1 MTDASV
7 PRTGSG
13 PGPRPGSRSRSVLV
27 LGEALVDL
35 VPADGDAGVRAAQPG
50 GAPANVAVGLA
61 RLGGRPSFVG
71 GLGDDVFAAS
81 VEAWLTGAG
90 VDLSLSARCSLPTAL
105 AVADPGDHG
114 NTYRFHLG
122 DTATF
127 ELPDRAAEAAR
138 FGAVYVGGLAA
149 VVEPAAGVVAAT
161 ARAAAR
167 AGLLAVD
174 PNVREDRTLDPV
186 RSLGRLRELC
196 SLARVVKASDEDL
209 VRLWPDA
216 APEASCRALAGEG
229 RLVVLTRGA
238 EGATAYVH
246 DAPAVSV
253 PALPVRVVNT
263 IGAGDAFMAGMLTWL
278 GTEAD
283 WDPDLSA
290 GQARAML
297 EYAAAT
303 AASVCA
309 RAGTE
314 PTAPV
319 GV

>member
-1 MTDASV
+1 MTDTS
-7 PRTGSG
+7 PSG
-13 PGPRPGSRSRSVLV
+13 PGPARDPGPVLV

-35 VPADGDAGVRAAQPG
+35 VPAGDDAAVRVAQPG

-71 GLGDDVFAAS
+71 GLGDDAFADDI
-81 VEAWLTGAG
+81 EAWLTGAG
-90 VDLSLSARCSLPTAL
+90 VDLSLSARSPLPTAL
-105 AVADPGDHG
+105 AVADPGVHG

-127 ELPDRAAEAAR
+127 ALPDRAAEVTR
-138 FGAVYVGGLAA
+138 FGAVYAGGLAA
-149 VVEPAAGVVAAT
+149 VVGPAAEVVAAT

-167 AGLLAVD
+167 GGVLAVD

-186 RSLGRLRELC
+186 RSVERLRELC
-196 SLARVVKASDEDL
+196 ALARVVKASDEDL

-216 APEASCRALAGEG
+216 EPEASCRRLAAQG

-238 EGATAYVH
+238 RGAVAYVQ
-246 DAPAVSV
+246 DAPAISV
-253 PALPVRVVNT
+253 PARPVRVVNT
-263 IGAGDAFMAGMLTWL
+263 IGAGDAFMAGVLTWL
-278 GTEAD
+278 GAETGWRTE
-283 WDPDLSA
+283 LSGEEA
-290 GQARAML
+290 QAML

-314 PTAPV
+314 PTAPL

>member
-1 MTDASV
+1 
-7 PRTGSG
+7 R
-13 PGPRPGSRSRSVLV
+13 
-27 LGEALVDL
+27 
-35 VPADGDAGVRAAQPG
+35 
-50 GAPANVAVGLA
+50 
-61 RLGGRPSFVG
+61 
-71 GLGDDVFAAS
+71 
-81 VEAWLTGAG
+81 
-90 VDLSLSARCSLPTAL
+90 
-105 AVADPGDHG
+105 
-114 NTYRFHLG
+114 
-122 DTATF
+122 
-127 ELPDRAAEAAR
+127 
-138 FGAVYVGGLAA
+138 
-149 VVEPAAGVVAAT
+149 AGVVAAT

-209 VRLWPDA
+209 GRLWPDA

-263 IGAGDAFMAGMLTWL
+263 IGAGDAFMSGMLTWL

-314 PTAPV
+314 PTVPV

>member
-1 MTDASV
+1 M
-7 PRTGSG
+7 TGSSPSG
-13 PGPRPGSRSRSVLV
+13 PVSGRDPRSVLV

-35 VPADGDAGVRAAQPG
+35 VPAGEDAAVRVAQPG
-50 GAPANVAVGLA
+50 GAPANVAVGVA

-71 GLGDDVFAAS
+71 GLGDDAFGS
-81 VEAWLTGAG
+81 RIGAWLTGAG
-90 VDLSLSARCSLPTAL
+90 VDLSLSARPPLPTAL

-127 ELPDRAAEAAR
+127 ALPDRTAEVSR

-149 VVEPAAGVVAAT
+149 VVEPGAEVVAAT

-167 AGLLAVD
+167 SGVLAVD

-186 RSLGRLRELC
+186 RSLERLRELC
-196 SLARVVKASDEDL
+196 ALARVVKASDEDL

-216 APEASCRALAGEG
+216 EPEASCRRLAGQG

-238 EGATAYVH
+238 RGATAFVR

-253 PALPVRVVNT
+253 PALAVRVVNT
-263 IGAGDAFMAGMLTWL
+263 IGAGDAFMAGMLAWL
-278 GTEAD
+278 GAETGWRTE
-283 WDPDLSA
+283 LA
-290 GQARAML
+290 GAEARAML

-314 PTAPV
+314 PTAPL

>member
-1 MTDASV
+1 MTGSS
-7 PRTGSG
+7 PSG
-13 PGPRPGSRSRSVLV
+13 PGSGRDPRSVLV

-35 VPADGDAGVRAAQPG
+35 VPAGEDGAVRVAQPG

-71 GLGDDVFAAS
+71 GLGDDAFGS
-81 VEAWLTGAG
+81 RIGAWLTGAG
-90 VDLSLSARCSLPTAL
+90 VDLSLSARPPLPTAL

-127 ELPDRAAEAAR
+127 ALPDRTAEVPR

-149 VVEPAAGVVAAT
+149 VVEPAAEVVAAT

-167 AGLLAVD
+167 SGVLAVD

-186 RSLGRLRELC
+186 RSLERLRELC
-196 SLARVVKASDEDL
+196 ALARVVKASDEDL

-216 APEASCRALAGEG
+216 EPEASCRRLAGQG

-238 EGATAYVH
+238 RGATAYVR

-253 PALPVRVVNT
+253 PALAVRVVNT
-263 IGAGDAFMAGMLTWL
+263 IGAGDAFMAGMLAWL
-278 GTEAD
+278 GAETG
-283 WDPDLSA
+283 WRTRLSGA
-290 GQARAML
+290 EARAML

-314 PTAPV
+314 PTAPL

>member
-1 MTDASV
+1 MTGSS
-7 PRTGSG
+7 PSG
-13 PGPRPGSRSRSVLV
+13 PGSGRDPRSVLV

-35 VPADGDAGVRAAQPG
+35 VPAGEDAAVRVAQPG

-71 GLGDDVFAAS
+71 GLGDDAFGS
-81 VEAWLTGAG
+81 RIEAWLTGAG
-90 VDLSLSARCSLPTAL
+90 VDLSLSARPPLPTAL

-127 ELPDRAAEAAR
+127 ALPDRTAEVSR

-149 VVEPAAGVVAAT
+149 VVEPAAEVVAAT

-167 AGLLAVD
+167 SGVLAVD

-186 RSLGRLRELC
+186 RSLERLRGLC
-196 SLARVVKASDEDL
+196 ALARVVKASDEDL

-216 APEASCRALAGEG
+216 EPEASCRRLAGQG

-238 EGATAYVH
+238 RGATAYVR

-253 PALPVRVVNT
+253 PALAVRVVNT
-263 IGAGDAFMAGMLTWL
+263 IGAGDAFMAGMLAWL
-278 GTEAD
+278 GAETGWRTE
-283 WDPDLSA
+283 LSDA
-290 GQARAML
+290 EALAML
-297 EYAAAT
+297 EYSAAT

-314 PTAPV
+314 PTAPL

>member
-1 MTDASV
+1 MTDTS
-7 PRTGSG
+7 PPG
-13 PGPRPGSRSRSVLV
+13 PGRDPGSVLV

-35 VPADGDAGVRAAQPG
+35 VPADEDIAVRVAQPG

-71 GLGDDVFAAS
+71 GLGDDAFGS
-81 VEAWLTGAG
+81 RIEAWLTGAG
-90 VDLSLSARCSLPTAL
+90 VDLSLSARLPLPTAL

-127 ELPDRAAEAAR
+127 ALPDRTAEATR

-149 VVEPAAGVVAAT
+149 VVEPAAEVVAAT
-161 ARAAAR
+161 ARAAH
-167 AGLLAVD
+167 GGVLAVD

-186 RSLGRLRELC
+186 RSLERLRELC
-196 SLARVVKASDEDL
+196 ALARVVKASDEDL

-216 APEASCRALAGEG
+216 EPEASCRRLAGQG

-238 EGATAYVH
+238 RGATAYVQ

-253 PALPVRVVNT
+253 PALAVRVVNT
-263 IGAGDAFMAGMLTWL
+263 IGAGDAFMAGMLAWL
-278 GTEAD
+278 GSETGWRTE
-283 WDPDLSA
+283 LS
-290 GQARAML
+290 GTEARAML

-314 PTAPV
+314 PTAPL

>member
-1 MTDASV
+1 MTGS
-7 PRTGSG
+7 PPSG
-13 PGPRPGSRSRSVLV
+13 PGSGRDPRSVLV

-35 VPADGDAGVRAAQPG
+35 VPAGEDAAVRVAQPG

-71 GLGDDVFAAS
+71 GLGDDAFGS
-81 VEAWLTGAG
+81 RIGAWLTGAG
-90 VDLSLSARCSLPTAL
+90 VDLSLSARPPLPTAL

-127 ELPDRAAEAAR
+127 ALPDRTAEVPR

-149 VVEPAAGVVAAT
+149 VVEPAAAVVAAT
-161 ARAAAR
+161 AQAAAR
-167 AGLLAVD
+167 SGVLAVD

-186 RSLGRLRELC
+186 RSLERLRELC
-196 SLARVVKASDEDL
+196 VLARVVKASDEDL

-216 APEASCRALAGEG
+216 EPEASCRRLAGQG

-238 EGATAYVH
+238 RGATAYVR

-253 PALPVRVVNT
+253 PALAVRVVNT
-263 IGAGDAFMAGMLTWL
+263 IGAGDAFMAGMLAWL
-278 GTEAD
+278 GAETGWRTE
-283 WDPDLSA
+283 LSGA
-290 GQARAML
+290 EARAML

-314 PTAPV
+314 PTAPL

>member
-1 MTDASV
+1 MTGSS
-7 PRTGSG
+7 PSG
-13 PGPRPGSRSRSVLV
+13 PGSGRDPRSVLV

-35 VPADGDAGVRAAQPG
+35 VPAGEDAAVRVAQPG

-71 GLGDDVFAAS
+71 GLGDDAFGS
-81 VEAWLTGAG
+81 RIEAWLTGAG
-90 VDLSLSARCSLPTAL
+90 VDLSLSARPPLPTAL

-127 ELPDRAAEAAR
+127 ALPDRTAEVSR

-149 VVEPAAGVVAAT
+149 VVEPAAEVVAAT

-167 AGLLAVD
+167 SGVLAVD

-186 RSLGRLRELC
+186 RSLERLRGLC
-196 SLARVVKASDEDL
+196 ALARVVKASDEDL

-216 APEASCRALAGEG
+216 EPEASCRRLAGQG

-238 EGATAYVH
+238 RGATAYVR

-253 PALPVRVVNT
+253 PALAVRVVNT
-263 IGAGDAFMAGMLTWL
+263 IGAGDAFMAGMLAWL
-278 GTEAD
+278 GAETGWRTE
-283 WDPDLSA
+283 LSDA
-290 GQARAML
+290 EARAML
-297 EYAAAT
+297 EYSAAT

-314 PTAPV
+314 PTAPL

>member
-1 MTDASV
+1 MTESTV
-7 PRTGSG
+7 PGAAPD
-13 PGPRPGSRSRSVLV
+13 PGAVLV

-35 VPADGDAGVRAAQPG
+35 VPADGGSGVLTAQPG

-71 GLGDDVFAAS
+71 GLGDDAFGGRI
-81 VEAWLTGAG
+81 EAWLTGAG
-90 VDLSLSARCSLPTAL
+90 VDLSLSARSALPTAL
-105 AVADPGDHG
+105 AVADLGDHG
-114 NTYRFHLG
+114 NTYHFHLQ

-127 ELPDRAAEAAR
+127 RLPDRAPEAAR

-161 ARAAAR
+161 ARATSR
-167 AGLLAVD
+167 AGLLVVD

-186 RSLGRLRELC
+186 RSLDRLRELC
-196 SLARVVKASDEDL
+196 SLAQVVKASDEDL

-216 APEASCRALAGEG
+216 APEESCRRLAGQG
-229 RLVVLTRGA
+229 RLVVMTRGA
-238 EGATAYVH
+238 RGATAYVH

-278 GTEAD
+278 GAEAG
-283 WDPDLSA
+283 WDPALSA
-290 GQARAML
+290 GRTKAML
-297 EYAAAT
+297 EYAVGT

-314 PTAPV
+314 PTAPL

>member
-1 MTDASV
+1 MTDSS
-7 PRTGSG
+7 PSG
-13 PGPRPGSRSRSVLV
+13 PGSGRDPRSVLV

-35 VPADGDAGVRAAQPG
+35 VPAGEDAAVRVAQPG

-71 GLGDDVFAAS
+71 GLGDDAFGNRI
-81 VEAWLTGAG
+81 EAWLTGAG
-90 VDLSLSARCSLPTAL
+90 VDLSLSARPPLPTAL

-127 ELPDRAAEAAR
+127 ALPDRTAEVSR

-149 VVEPAAGVVAAT
+149 VVEPAAEVVAAT

-167 AGLLAVD
+167 SGVLAVD

-186 RSLGRLRELC
+186 RSLERLRELC
-196 SLARVVKASDEDL
+196 ALARVVKASDEDL

-216 APEASCRALAGEG
+216 EPEASCRRLAGQG

-238 EGATAYVH
+238 RGATAYVR

-253 PALPVRVVNT
+253 PALAVRVVNT
-263 IGAGDAFMAGMLTWL
+263 IGAGDAFMAGMLAWL
-278 GTEAD
+278 GAETGWRTE
-283 WDPDLSA
+283 LSDA
-290 GQARAML
+290 EARAML
-297 EYAAAT
+297 EYSAAT

-314 PTAPV
+314 PTAPL

>member
-1 MTDASV
+1 MTDTS
-7 PRTGSG
+7 PSDPC
-13 PGPRPGSRSRSVLV
+13 PGRDPGSVLV

-35 VPADGDAGVRAAQPG
+35 VPEGDDAAVRVAQPG

-71 GLGDDVFAAS
+71 GLGDDAFGS
-81 VEAWLTGAG
+81 RIEAWLAGAG
-90 VDLSLSARCSLPTAL
+90 VDLSLSARPPMPTAL
-105 AVADPGDHG
+105 AVADPGEHG

-127 ELPDRAAEAAR
+127 ALPDRTAEVRR

-149 VVEPAAGVVAAT
+149 VVEPAAAVVAVT
-161 ARAAAR
+161 ARAAAQ
-167 AGLLAVD
+167 GGVLAVD

-186 RSLGRLRELC
+186 RSVERLRELC
-196 SLARVVKASDEDL
+196 ALARVVKASDEDL
-209 VRLWPDA
+209 ARLWPDA
-216 APEASCRALAGEG
+216 EPEASCRRLAGQG

-238 EGATAYVH
+238 RGATAYVQ

-253 PALPVRVVNT
+253 PARPVRVVNT

-278 GTEAD
+278 GAETGWRTE
-283 WDPDLSA
+283 LS
-290 GQARAML
+290 GPETRAML

-309 RAGTE
+309 GAGTE
-314 PTAPV
+314 PTAPL

>member
-1 MTDASV
+1 MTGS
-7 PRTGSG
+7 PPSG
-13 PGPRPGSRSRSVLV
+13 PGSGRDPRSVLV

-35 VPADGDAGVRAAQPG
+35 VPAGEDAAVRVAQPG

-71 GLGDDVFAAS
+71 GLGDDAFGS
-81 VEAWLTGAG
+81 RIGAWLTGAG
-90 VDLSLSARCSLPTAL
+90 VDLSLSARPPLPTAL

-127 ELPDRAAEAAR
+127 ALPDRTAEVPR

-149 VVEPAAGVVAAT
+149 VVEPAAEVVAAT
-161 ARAAAR
+161 AQAAAR
-167 AGLLAVD
+167 SGVLAVD

-186 RSLGRLRELC
+186 RSLERLRELC
-196 SLARVVKASDEDL
+196 ALARVVKASDEDL

-216 APEASCRALAGEG
+216 EPEASCRRLAGQG

-238 EGATAYVH
+238 RGATAYVR

-253 PALPVRVVNT
+253 PALAVRVVNT
-263 IGAGDAFMAGMLTWL
+263 IGAGDAFMAGMLAWL
-278 GTEAD
+278 GAETGWRTE
-283 WDPDLSA
+283 LSGA
-290 GQARAML
+290 EARAML

-309 RAGTE
+309 RVGTE
-314 PTAPV
+314 PTAPL

>member
-1 MTDASV
+1 
-7 PRTGSG
+7 
-13 PGPRPGSRSRSVLV
+13 
-27 LGEALVDL
+27 
-35 VPADGDAGVRAAQPG
+35 
-50 GAPANVAVGLA
+50 A

-71 GLGDDVFAAS
+71 GLGDDAFGS
-81 VEAWLTGAG
+81 RIGAWLTGAG
-90 VDLSLSARCSLPTAL
+90 VDLSLSARPPLPTAL

-127 ELPDRAAEAAR
+127 ALPDRTAEAPR
-138 FGAVYVGGLAA
+138 FGAVYAGGLAA
-149 VVEPAAGVVAAT
+149 VVEPAAEVVAAT

-167 AGLLAVD
+167 SGVLAVD

-186 RSLGRLRELC
+186 RSLERLRELC
-196 SLARVVKASDEDL
+196 ALARVVKASDEDL

-216 APEASCRALAGEG
+216 EPEASCRRLAGQG

-238 EGATAYVH
+238 RGATAYVR

-253 PALPVRVVNT
+253 PALAVRVVNT
-263 IGAGDAFMAGMLTWL
+263 IGAGDAFMAGMLAWL
-278 GTEAD
+278 GAETGWRTE
-283 WDPDLSA
+283 LA
-290 GQARAML
+290 GAEARAML

-314 PTAPV
+314 PTAPL

>member
-1 MTDASV
+1 MTDT
-7 PRTGSG
+7 PPSG
-13 PGPRPGSRSRSVLV
+13 PGRDPRSVLV

-35 VPADGDAGVRAAQPG
+35 VPAGEDAAVRVAQPG

-71 GLGDDVFAAS
+71 GLGDDAFGNRI
-81 VEAWLTGAG
+81 EAWLTGAG
-90 VDLSLSARCSLPTAL
+90 VDLSLSARPPLPTAL

-127 ELPDRAAEAAR
+127 APPDRAAEVPR

-149 VVEPAAGVVAAT
+149 VVEPAAEVVAAT

-167 AGLLAVD
+167 SGVLAVD
-174 PNVREDRTLDPV
+174 PNMREDRTLDPV
-186 RSLGRLRELC
+186 RSLERLRELC
-196 SLARVVKASDEDL
+196 ALARVVKASDEDL

-216 APEASCRALAGEG
+216 EPEASCRRLAGQG

-238 EGATAYVH
+238 RGATAYVR

-253 PALPVRVVNT
+253 PALAVRVVNT
-263 IGAGDAFMAGMLTWL
+263 IGAGDAFMAGMLAWL
-278 GTEAD
+278 GAETG
-283 WDPDLSA
+283 WRTVLSGA
-290 GQARAML
+290 EARAML

-314 PTAPV
+314 PTAPL

>member
-1 MTDASV
+1 MTGAS
-7 PRTGSG
+7 PSDPGSG
-13 PGPRPGSRSRSVLV
+13 RGPGSSGSVLV

-35 VPADGDAGVRAAQPG
+35 VPAGGEAGVRVAQPG

-71 GLGDDVFAAS
+71 GLGDDAFAGS
-81 VEAWLTGAG
+81 IEAWLTGAG
-90 VDLSLSARCSLPTAL
+90 VDLSLSARSALPTAL

-127 ELPDRAAEAAR
+127 ALPDRTAEVSR

-149 VVEPAAGVVAAT
+149 VVEPAADVVAAT
-161 ARAAAR
+161 ARAAAHG
-167 AGLLAVD
+167 GLLAVD

-186 RSLGRLRELC
+186 RGLERLRELC
-196 SLARVVKASDEDL
+196 SLAHVVKASDEDL
-209 VRLWPDA
+209 VRLWPGA
-216 APEASCRALAGEG
+216 EPEASCRRLAGQG
-229 RLVVLTRGA
+229 RLVVMTRGSR
-238 EGATAYVH
+238 GATAYVR

-278 GTEAD
+278 GAEAGWRTE
-283 WDPDLSA
+283 LS
-290 GQARAML
+290 GGRTKEML

-314 PTAPV
+314 PTAPL

>member
-1 MTDASV
+1 MTDTPS
-7 PRTGSG
+7 SG
-13 PGPRPGSRSRSVLV
+13 PGSVQGPGSVLV

-35 VPADGDAGVRAAQPG
+35 VPAGGDAGLLAAQPG

-71 GLGDDVFAAS
+71 GIGDDSFGRR
-81 VEAWLTGAG
+81 VEAWLSGAG
-90 VDLSLSARCSLPTAL
+90 VDLALSARSSLPTAL
-105 AVADPGDHG
+105 AVADPGEQG
-114 NTYRFHLG
+114 NSYHFHLG
-122 DTATF
+122 GTATF
-127 ELPDRAAEAAR
+127 RLPDRAPEVAR

-149 VVEPAAGVVAAT
+149 VVEPAARVVAAT

-167 AGLLAVD
+167 TGLLVVD
-174 PNVREDRTLDPV
+174 PNVREDRTIDPV

-196 SLARVVKASDEDL
+196 SRAHVVKASDEDL

-216 APEASCRALAGEG
+216 APDASCRRLAGQG
-229 RLVVLTRGA
+229 RLVVMTRGSR
-238 EGATAYVH
+238 GATAYVH

-278 GTEAD
+278 GTETG
-283 WDPDLSA
+283 WDPALSA
-290 GQARAML
+290 ERTEAML
-297 EYAAAT
+297 EYAVGT

-314 PTAPV
+314 PTAPLEV
-319 GV
+319 

>member
-1 MTDASV
+1 M
-7 PRTGSG
+7 TGSSPPG
-13 PGPRPGSRSRSVLV
+13 PGSGRDPRSVLV

-35 VPADGDAGVRAAQPG
+35 VPAGEDAAVRVAQPG

-71 GLGDDVFAAS
+71 GLGDDAFGS
-81 VEAWLTGAG
+81 RIEAWLTGAG
-90 VDLSLSARCSLPTAL
+90 VDLSLSARPPLPTAL

-127 ELPDRAAEAAR
+127 ALPDRTAEVSR

-149 VVEPAAGVVAAT
+149 VVEPAAEVVAAT

-167 AGLLAVD
+167 SGVLAVD

-186 RSLGRLRELC
+186 RSLERLRELC
-196 SLARVVKASDEDL
+196 ALARVVKASDEDL

-216 APEASCRALAGEG
+216 EPEASCRRLAGQG

-238 EGATAYVH
+238 RGATAYVR

-253 PALPVRVVNT
+253 PALAVRVVNT
-263 IGAGDAFMAGMLTWL
+263 IGAGDAFMAGMLAWL
-278 GTEAD
+278 GAETGWRTE
-283 WDPDLSA
+283 LSDA
-290 GQARAML
+290 EARAML
-297 EYAAAT
+297 EYSAAT

-314 PTAPV
+314 PTAPL

>member
-1 MTDASV
+1 MTDSS
-7 PRTGSG
+7 PSG
-13 PGPRPGSRSRSVLV
+13 PGSGRDPRSVLV

-35 VPADGDAGVRAAQPG
+35 VPAGEDAAVRVAQPG

-71 GLGDDVFAAS
+71 GLGDDAFGNRI
-81 VEAWLTGAG
+81 EAWLTGAG
-90 VDLSLSARCSLPTAL
+90 VDLSLSARPPLPTAL

-127 ELPDRAAEAAR
+127 ALPDRTAEVSR

-149 VVEPAAGVVAAT
+149 VVEPAAEVVAAT

-167 AGLLAVD
+167 SGVLAVD

-186 RSLGRLRELC
+186 RSLERLRGLC
-196 SLARVVKASDEDL
+196 ALARVVKASDEDL

-216 APEASCRALAGEG
+216 EPEASCRRLAGQG

-238 EGATAYVH
+238 RGATAYVR

-253 PALPVRVVNT
+253 PALAVRVVNT
-263 IGAGDAFMAGMLTWL
+263 IGAGDAFMAGMLAWL
-278 GTEAD
+278 GAETGWRTE
-283 WDPDLSA
+283 LSDA
-290 GQARAML
+290 EARAML
-297 EYAAAT
+297 GYSAAT

-314 PTAPV
+314 PTAPL

>member
-1 MTDASV
+1 Q
-7 PRTGSG
+7 
-13 PGPRPGSRSRSVLV
+13 
-27 LGEALVDL
+27 ALVDL
-35 VPADGDAGVRAAQPG
+35 VPAGEDAAVRVAQPG

-71 GLGDDVFAAS
+71 GLGDDAFGDRI
-81 VEAWLTGAG
+81 EAWLTGAG
-90 VDLSLSARCSLPTAL
+90 VDLSLSARPPLPTAL

-127 ELPDRAAEAAR
+127 TLPDRTAEVSR

-149 VVEPAAGVVAAT
+149 VVEPAGEVVAAT

-167 AGLLAVD
+167 SGVLAVD

-186 RSLGRLRELC
+186 RSLERLRELC
-196 SLARVVKASDEDL
+196 ALARVVKASDEDL

-216 APEASCRALAGEG
+216 EPEASCRRLAGQG

-238 EGATAYVH
+238 RGATAYVR

-253 PALPVRVVNT
+253 PALAVRVVNT
-263 IGAGDAFMAGMLTWL
+263 IGAGDAFMAGMLAWL
-278 GTEAD
+278 GAETGWRTE
-283 WDPDLSA
+283 LSDA
-290 GQARAML
+290 EARAML
-297 EYAAAT
+297 EYSAAT

-314 PTAPV
+314 PTAPL

>member
-1 MTDASV
+1 MTDTS
-7 PRTGSG
+7 PPG
-13 PGPRPGSRSRSVLV
+13 PGRDPGSVLV

-35 VPADGDAGVRAAQPG
+35 VPADEDIAVRVAQPG

-71 GLGDDVFAAS
+71 GLGDDAFGS
-81 VEAWLTGAG
+81 RIEAWLTGAG
-90 VDLSLSARCSLPTAL
+90 VDLSLSARPPLPTAL

-127 ELPDRAAEAAR
+127 ALPDRTAEATR

-149 VVEPAAGVVAAT
+149 VVEPAAEVVAAT
-161 ARAAAR
+161 ARAAH
-167 AGLLAVD
+167 GGVLAVD

-186 RSLGRLRELC
+186 RSLERLRELC
-196 SLARVVKASDEDL
+196 ALARVVKASDEDL

-216 APEASCRALAGEG
+216 EPEASCRRLAGQG

-238 EGATAYVH
+238 RGATAYVQ

-253 PALPVRVVNT
+253 PALAVRVVNT
-263 IGAGDAFMAGMLTWL
+263 IGAGDAFMAGMLAWL
-278 GTEAD
+278 GSETGWRTE
-283 WDPDLSA
+283 LSRTE
-290 GQARAML
+290 ARAML

-314 PTAPV
+314 PTAPL

>member
-1 MTDASV
+1 MTGSS
-7 PRTGSG
+7 PSG
-13 PGPRPGSRSRSVLV
+13 PGSGRDPRSVLV

-35 VPADGDAGVRAAQPG
+35 VPAGEDGAVRVAQPG
-50 GAPANVAVGLA
+50 GGPANVAVGLA

-71 GLGDDVFAAS
+71 GLGDDAFGS
-81 VEAWLTGAG
+81 RIGAWLTGAG
-90 VDLSLSARCSLPTAL
+90 VDLSLSARPPLPTAL

-127 ELPDRAAEAAR
+127 ALPDRTAEVSR
-138 FGAVYVGGLAA
+138 FGAVYAGGLAA
-149 VVEPAAGVVAAT
+149 VVEPAAEVVAAT

-167 AGLLAVD
+167 SGVLAVD

-186 RSLGRLRELC
+186 RSLERLRELC
-196 SLARVVKASDEDL
+196 ALARVVKASDEDL

-216 APEASCRALAGEG
+216 EPEASCRRLAGQG

-238 EGATAYVH
+238 RGATAYVR

-253 PALPVRVVNT
+253 PALAVRVVNT
-263 IGAGDAFMAGMLTWL
+263 IGAGDAFMAGMLAWL
-278 GTEAD
+278 GAETGWRTA
-283 WDPDLSA
+283 LSGA
-290 GQARAML
+290 EARAML

-314 PTAPV
+314 PTAPL

>member
-1 MTDASV
+1 MTGSV
-7 PRTGSG
+7 PSPAVG
-13 PGPRPGSRSRSVLV
+13 PGSVLV

-35 VPADGDAGVRAAQPG
+35 VPVDGDAGARAAQPG
-50 GAPANVAVGLA
+50 GGPANVAVGLA
-61 RLGGRPSFVG
+61 RLGGRPFFVG
-71 GLGDDVFAAS
+71 GLGDDAFAES
-81 VEAWLTGAG
+81 IEAWLVGAG
-90 VDLSLSARCSLPTAL
+90 VDLSLSGRSPLPTAL
-105 AVADPGDHG
+105 AVADPGGHG

-127 ELPDRAAEAAR
+127 ELPDRTAEAGR

-149 VVEPAAGVVAAT
+149 VVAPAAGVVAAT
-161 ARAAAR
+161 ARAAAG
-167 AGLLAVD
+167 AGLLVVD

-209 VRLWPDA
+209 ARLWPDA

-229 RLVVLTRGA
+229 RLVVMTRGP

-246 DAPAVSV
+246 DAPAISV

-278 GTEAD
+278 GAETG
-283 WDPDLSA
+283 WDPALSA
-290 GQARAML
+290 GQTKAML
-297 EYAAAT
+297 EYAAGT

-314 PTAPV
+314 PTAPL

>member
-1 MTDASV
+1 MTGSS
-7 PRTGSG
+7 PSG
-13 PGPRPGSRSRSVLV
+13 PGSGRDPRTVLV

-35 VPADGDAGVRAAQPG
+35 VPAGEDGAVRVAQPG
-50 GAPANVAVGLA
+50 GGPANVAVGLA

-71 GLGDDVFAAS
+71 GLGDDAFGS
-81 VEAWLTGAG
+81 RIGAWLTGAG
-90 VDLSLSARCSLPTAL
+90 VDLSLSARPPLPTAL

-127 ELPDRAAEAAR
+127 ALPDRTAEVSR

-149 VVEPAAGVVAAT
+149 VVEPAAEVVAAT

-167 AGLLAVD
+167 SGVLAVD

-186 RSLGRLRELC
+186 RSLERLRELC
-196 SLARVVKASDEDL
+196 ALARVVKASDEDL

-216 APEASCRALAGEG
+216 EPEASCRRLAGQG

-238 EGATAYVH
+238 RGATAYVR

-253 PALPVRVVNT
+253 PALAVRVVNT
-263 IGAGDAFMAGMLTWL
+263 IGAGDAFMAGMLAWL
-278 GTEAD
+278 GAETGWRTE
-283 WDPDLSA
+283 LA
-290 GQARAML
+290 GAEARAML

-314 PTAPV
+314 PTAPL

>member
-7 PRTGSG
+7 PRADSG
-13 PGPRPGSRSRSVLV
+13 PDPGPDSRARSVLV

-71 GLGDDVFAAS
+71 GLGDDAFAAS
-81 VEAWLTGAG
+81 VEAWLAGAG

-229 RLVVLTRGA
+229 RLVVLTRG
-238 EGATAYVH
+238 GGGRH
-246 DAPAVSV
+246 R
-253 PALPVRVVNT
+253 VR
-263 IGAGDAFMAGMLTWL
+263 
-278 GTEAD
+278 
-283 WDPDLSA
+283 P
-290 GQARAML
+290 
-297 EYAAAT
+297 
-303 AASVCA
+303 
-309 RAGTE
+309 
-314 PTAPV
+314 
-319 GV
+319 

>member
-1 MTDASV
+1 MTGTS
-7 PRTGSG
+7 PSG
-13 PGPRPGSRSRSVLV
+13 PGSGRGPGSSGSVLV

-35 VPADGDAGVRAAQPG
+35 VPAGGDAGARVAQPG

-71 GLGDDVFAAS
+71 GLGDDAFAGS
-81 VEAWLTGAG
+81 IEAWLTGAG
-90 VDLSLSARCSLPTAL
+90 VDLSLSARPALPTAL

-127 ELPDRAAEAAR
+127 ELPDRTAEVPR

-149 VVEPAAGVVAAT
+149 VVEPAADVVAAT
-161 ARAAAR
+161 ARAAAHG
-167 AGLLAVD
+167 GLLAVD

-186 RSLGRLRELC
+186 RSLERLRELC
-196 SLARVVKASDEDL
+196 ALAQVVKASDEDL

-216 APEASCRALAGEG
+216 EPEASCRKLAGQG
-229 RLVVLTRGA
+229 RLVVMTRGSR
-238 EGATAYVH
+238 GATAYVQ

-253 PALPVRVVNT
+253 PALAVRVVNT

-278 GTEAD
+278 GAEAGWRTE
-283 WDPDLSA
+283 LS
-290 GQARAML
+290 GGRTKEML

-314 PTAPV
+314 PTAPL

>member
-1 MTDASV
+1 MTESV
-7 PRTGSG
+7 V
-13 PGPRPGSRSRSVLV
+13 PGAAGDPGAVLV

-35 VPADGDAGVRAAQPG
+35 VPAGGDAGTLAAQPG

-71 GLGDDVFAAS
+71 GLGDDAFAAR

-90 VDLSLSARCSLPTAL
+90 VDLSLSARSSLPTAL
-105 AVADPGDHG
+105 AVADPGSRG
-114 NTYRFHLG
+114 NTYHFHLR

-127 ELPDRAAEAAR
+127 ELPDRTAEAGR

-149 VVEPAAGVVAAT
+149 VVEPAARAVAAT

-167 AGLLAVD
+167 DGLLAVD

-186 RSLGRLRELC
+186 RGLDRLRELC
-196 SLARVVKASDEDL
+196 ALARVVKASDEDL

-216 APEASCRALAGEG
+216 EPEASCRRLARQG
-229 RLVVLTRGA
+229 RLVVLTRGSR
-238 EGATAYVH
+238 GATAYVQ

-278 GTEAD
+278 GREAD
-283 WDPDLSA
+283 WDPALSPE
-290 GQARAML
+290 QTKAML
-297 EYAAAT
+297 EYAAGT

-314 PTAPV
+314 PTAPL

>member
-1 MTDASV
+1 MTDTAS
-7 PRTGSG
+7 SG
-13 PGPRPGSRSRSVLV
+13 PGPGRDPRSVLV

-35 VPADGDAGVRAAQPG
+35 VPAGEDAAVRVAQPG

-71 GLGDDVFAAS
+71 GLGDDAFGS
-81 VEAWLTGAG
+81 RIEAWLTGAG
-90 VDLSLSARCSLPTAL
+90 VDLSLSARPPLPTAL
-105 AVADPGDHG
+105 AVADPGEHG

-127 ELPDRAAEAAR
+127 ALPDRTAEVSR

-149 VVEPAAGVVAAT
+149 VVEPAAEVVAAT

-167 AGLLAVD
+167 SGVLAVD

-186 RSLGRLRELC
+186 RSLERLRELC
-196 SLARVVKASDEDL
+196 ALARVVKASDEDL
-209 VRLWPDA
+209 VRLWPDEE
-216 APEASCRALAGEG
+216 PEASCRRLAGQG

-238 EGATAYVH
+238 RGATAYVQ
-246 DAPAVSV
+246 DAPPVSV
-253 PALPVRVVNT
+253 PALAVRVVNT
-263 IGAGDAFMAGMLTWL
+263 IGAGDAFMAGMLAWL
-278 GTEAD
+278 GAETG
-283 WDPDLSA
+283 WRTGLSGA
-290 GQARAML
+290 EARAML

-314 PTAPV
+314 PTAPL